1 MYFVELLIHT
11 IESFIY
17 LGKPSIEPRLK
28 LVEAFIHM
36 PGQHG
41 KTNKH
46 GGTENDYQTCGDDDY
61 DNHFIRQVHTSI
73 VPMLPR
79 KY

>member
-1 MYFVELLIHT
+1 MYFVELLIHP

-17 LGKPSIEPRLK
+17 L
-28 LVEAFIHM
+28 
-36 PGQHG
+36 G

-73 VPMLPR
+73 VPMIPR
-79 KY
+79 KN